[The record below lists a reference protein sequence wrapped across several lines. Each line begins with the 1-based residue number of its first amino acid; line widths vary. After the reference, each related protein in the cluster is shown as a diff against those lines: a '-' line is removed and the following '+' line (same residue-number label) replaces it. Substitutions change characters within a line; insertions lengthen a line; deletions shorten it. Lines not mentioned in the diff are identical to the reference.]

1 MVYGRCVGRVSLSGT
16 VNAPG
21 RVGPNSLDKVSFRP
35 GLVYGYFRDLGL
47 FCLVTQRLSTISRV
61 PESIVSG
68 LPGGQSCEQNGTGN
82 TGENEGR
89 RTHAV

>member
-47 FCLVTQRLSTISRV
+47 FCLVTQRLSTISRL
-61 PESIVSG
+61 PEGVVG
-68 LPGGQSCEQNGTGN
+68 ALPQRSVCEQNGTGD

>member
-21 RVGPNSLDKVSFRP
+21 RVGPNSLDKVCFRP

>member
-21 RVGPNSLDKVSFRP
+21 REGPNSLDKVSFRP

-47 FCLVTQRLSTISRV
+47 FCLVTQRLSTISRL
-61 PESIVSG
+61 PEGVVG
-68 LPGGQSCEQNGTGN
+68 ALPQRS
-82 TGENEGR
+82 
-89 RTHAV
+89 VL

>member
-21 RVGPNSLDKVSFRP
+21 RVGLNSLDKVSFGP
-35 GLVYGYFRDLGL
+35 GLVHGYFRDLGL

-68 LPGGQSCEQNGTGN
+68 LP
-82 TGENEGR
+82 R
-89 RTHAV
+89 RSVL